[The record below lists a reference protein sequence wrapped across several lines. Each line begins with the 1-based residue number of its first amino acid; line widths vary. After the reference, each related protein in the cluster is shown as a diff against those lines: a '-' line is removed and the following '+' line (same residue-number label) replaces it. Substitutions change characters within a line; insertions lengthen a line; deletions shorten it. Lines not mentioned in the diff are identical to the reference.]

1 MILLRFQN
9 GFDNVFRC
17 RRVMSDATD
26 AAGAACDDDD
36 DDDDDDDEDDA
47 DVGVIKMMSC
57 SLSVI
62 KR

>member
-1 MILLRFQN
+1 
-9 GFDNVFRC
+9 
-17 RRVMSDATD
+17 MSDATD